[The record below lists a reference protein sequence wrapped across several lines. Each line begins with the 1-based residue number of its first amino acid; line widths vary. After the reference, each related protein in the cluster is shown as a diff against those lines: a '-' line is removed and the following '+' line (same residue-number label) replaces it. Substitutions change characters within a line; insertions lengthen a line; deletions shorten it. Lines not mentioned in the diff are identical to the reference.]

1 MGDDRIAGCA
11 YSANSAKAYCDFL
24 LTGIYIAGH
33 EVREGIL
40 GDQKYLFN
48 IFIIFLRVLRGNNLF
63 YFTLKIPLAVCADIV
78 R

>member
-33 EVREGIL
+33 EEHEGFLIDEQNNSIFSPIL
-40 GDQKYLFN
+40 R
-48 IFIIFLRVLRGNNLF
+48 ILRDLRGELLRCF
-63 YFTLKIPLAVCADIV
+63 

>member
-33 EVREGIL
+33 EAHEEYLRKIL
-40 GDQKYLFN
+40 FLPLSQKPFVSFVSFVVK
-48 IFIIFLRVLRGNNLF
+48 IVFIR
-63 YFTLKIPLAVCADIV
+63 
-78 R
+78 

>member
-33 EVREGIL
+33 EEHEGKAL
-40 GDQKYLFN
+40 KYIEIN
-48 IFIIFLRVLRGNNLF
+48 
-63 YFTLKIPLAVCADIV
+63 
-78 R
+78 

>member
-33 EVREGIL
+33 EEKHKESSQWVLFFSKPLVSSVVKKLINQGI
-40 GDQKYLFN
+40 D
-48 IFIIFLRVLRGNNLF
+48 
-63 YFTLKIPLAVCADIV
+63 
-78 R
+78 

>member
-33 EVREGIL
+33 EEHK
-40 GDQKYLFN
+40 GDGDKK
-48 IFIIFLRVLRGNNLF
+48 NLD
-63 YFTLKIPLAVCADIV
+63 YPVCV
-78 R
+78 G